1 MSEADFITKATDIHR
16 RVVTL
21 DSHCDIDLDHFTAT
35 QNYSQDL
42 DTQISLP
49 KMTAG
54 GLDVA
59 WLIVYT
65 QQGVLSSEGYS
76 KAYDNALSKFE
87 AIHRLCERYAPN
99 NMALALSSK
108 DVKRIHALGKKAIMI
123 GIENGYPIGND
134 LRKIEE
140 FYDLGGRYMSLSH
153 NGHNQLCDSHT
164 GELGEPWLHNGL
176 SDFGKEAIA
185 ELNKCGIMIDVSH
198 LSKKSMEDIITCSK
212 TPIIASHSSARTLC
226 DHSRNLDNQQLQWLK
241 ANGGVVQTVAFKS
254 YLNNSKY
261 AVRQKAEIALVQRIA
276 SAMNIPCLSEEQVM
290 KLPMMQRRAY
300 FRKHVNNL
308 PLALQKQFNTT
319 DLPPAVDVT
328 DLVDHIDHIV
338 DKIGVDHVGIS
349 SDFDG
354 GGGIAGWDDASET
367 FNVTL
372 ELVKRGY
379 TEAQIEKLWSGNLM
393 RVLDEVSAFST
404 TD

>member
-1 MSEADFITKATDIHR
+1 MSSADFIAKAKDIHR

-21 DSHCDIDLDHFTAT
+21 DTHCDIDLSHFTAT
-35 QNYSQDL
+35 KNYSQDL
-42 DTQISLP
+42 DTQVSLP
-49 KMTAG
+49 KMAAG

-65 QQGVLSSEGYS
+65 QQGELNTAGYS
-76 KAYDNALSKFE
+76 NAYDNALAKFE

-99 NMALALSSK
+99 DMALALSSE
-108 DVKRIHALGKKAIMI
+108 DVRRIHALGKKVVMI

-134 LRKIEE
+134 LRKIEG

-176 SDFGKEAIA
+176 SDFGKEAIT

-198 LSKKSMEDIITCSK
+198 LSKKSIQDVIECSK
-212 TPIIASHSSARTLC
+212 TPIIASHSSARAIC
-226 DHSRNLDNQQLQWLK
+226 DHSRNLDDQQLQWLK
-241 ANGGVVQTVAFKS
+241 DNGGVIQTVAFKS

-261 AVRQKAEIALVQRIA
+261 EARQKAEIALVQRIA
-276 SAMNIPCLSEEQVM
+276 SVMNISCLTEYQVM
-290 KLPMMQRRAY
+290 QLPMMQRRAY
-300 FRKHVNNL
+300 FRKYVNNM
-308 PLALQKQFNTT
+308 PLALQKQFNIN
-319 DLPPAVDVT
+319 DLPPAVDVI
-328 DLVDHIDHIV
+328 DLVAHIDYIV

-393 RVLDEVSAFST
+393 RVLDEVRAFSMK
-404 TD
+404 D